1 MRIEHKI
8 LEALEERETDLKNLK
23 QTLDTG
29 AAINEN
35 LTSQI
40 MIHQIIIENDET
52 NR

>member
-1 MRIEHKI
+1 MRIEYKI

-40 MIHQIIIENDET
+40 IIHQIIIDHK
-52 NR
+52 